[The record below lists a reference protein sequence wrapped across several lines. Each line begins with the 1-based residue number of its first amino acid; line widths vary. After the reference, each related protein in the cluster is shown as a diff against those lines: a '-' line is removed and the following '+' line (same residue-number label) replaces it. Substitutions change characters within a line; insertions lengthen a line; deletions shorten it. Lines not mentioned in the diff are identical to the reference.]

1 MVAAPAIIL
10 LRTHLIISNS
20 NFNHSHNSIIS
31 NHITINNIS
40 IHNTTILATI
50 TTHGIG
56 DKMKTVLVI
65 ALAFFTTRCYAQQY
79 AIVAPQAQVVVAPQ
93 VEDQQ
98 LADLLAARMQQRALE
113 VIQLRAQAVSLEVAQ
128 AQLRSYICS
137 RFCPSGPTTLTVP
150 PTVVPGAGINPS
162 AMYPSMP
169 GIYGASNYGSSQYG
183 ASSYGTGV
191 NVGVQAAP
199 QIMPGPLNTCNRV
212 SLRYPW

>member
-1 MVAAPAIIL
+1 MIL
-10 LRTHLIISNS
+10 V
-20 NFNHSHNSIIS
+20 
-31 NHITINNIS
+31 
-40 IHNTTILATI
+40 TI
-50 TTHGIG
+50 TMHGIG

-113 VIQLRAQAVSLEVAQ
+113 VIQLRAQAVALEVAQ

-137 RFCPSGPTTLTVP
+137 RFCPGGGGATQLTVP
-150 PTVVPGAGINPS
+150 PPVIPGAGINPS
-162 AMYPSMP
+162 ALYPSMP
-169 GIYGASNYGSSQYG
+169 GVYGASNYGSSQYG

-191 NVGVQAAP
+191 NVGVQSAP
-199 QIMPGPLNTCNRV
+199 ILPGPYGSQLNTCNRV